1 MPPIIAKVLKEIGLS
16 DKEAVVF
23 LVLLERGPTLV
34 SSVAQIAKLNRT
46 TTYGIIKELVQ
57 RGLVSSVQK
66 QGATRY
72 QSIAPELLPG
82 YIERRREELAE
93 NKKNIEKELPQI
105 ELLRNKRSILPKIQ
119 FHEGAEGV
127 MAVYDDHLATDE
139 PYEMLGFADL
149 DQIVKFLPQ
158 NYLTKYMREKE
169 KRGIKVRGIFA
180 DSELAR
186 KYTTELHPNTRESM
200 RAAIHYLPKEN
211 FPFKGEIT
219 AYGKNKVSIINLK
232 EDQVSAL
239 VVADESFYEMMK
251 VIFELAWNGTSS

>member
-211 FPFKGEIT
+211 FPF
-219 AYGKNKVSIINLK
+219 
-232 EDQVSAL
+232 
-239 VVADESFYEMMK
+239 
-251 VIFELAWNGTSS
+251 